1 MVYQTPHKATTISE
15 FYSARSVDHVKTQM
29 RRLSCDVTSP
39 PTAGFSGLLLLYIAK
54 EKQLSSPFYDK
65 THQQNSCKLVQR
77 LVQTQSQPLAI
88 LFINQ

>member
-54 EKQLSSPFYDK
+54 EKQLSSPFCDK
-65 THQQNSCKLVQR
+65 THQQNSFKLVQR
-77 LVQTQSQPLAI
+77 LVQKQSRSIAKMY
-88 LFINQ
+88 INQ